1 MSRQRRSGAV
11 LDAPSPVTQPV
22 PTTGA
27 DVILRV
33 LEEEGA
39 RVCFGIPGG
48 AILPLYDALARGTS
62 LRHVLACHE
71 QGAGHMAEAY
81 ARATGR
87 PGIVFA
93 TSGPGATNLV
103 TPIAD
108 AQMDS
113 TPLVCVTGQVS
124 SHLLGTQ
131 AFQECDIVGVT
142 RPLVKGSW
150 LVRDPADLAGT
161 MRDAYRLAGAG
172 RPGPVLVDV
181 PRDVQEAKLP
191 WSPGRTATGSVPGT
205 AGREQGA
212 PRMTMPTDDTGR
224 APAASDDAIRAVA
237 GAIAGSRRP
246 VLYVGG
252 GAVASE
258 AGAEV
263 ASLAEAGGMPVVT
276 TLMAKG
282 VVPESHPLNF
292 GCPGMHGGKWA
303 NWALNMADLIVAV
316 GARFDDRVTGRVDEF
331 APAAKVAH
339 FDVDPREIGK
349 IRHADLPVLGD
360 LRDAVARTR
369 DALVAP
375 ADSAAWLRLVR
386 GWRERFPLRYDA
398 RQTGLKGPQVLEH
411 LATAVAGHEDVIWTT
426 GVGQHQMWA
435 MQYLPCERARS
446 FLSSGG
452 HGTMGFG
459 LPAAIGARAA
469 RPDATVV
476 CVDGDGSFLMTCQE
490 LGTAVAERLPVVV
503 VVLDN
508 GGLGMV
514 RQWQEM
520 FYGGRLSE
528 VRPAAGTDIAAVA
541 RGFGA
546 RAFSVHDEDELR
558 VAFAEALACG
568 ETCVLDVK
576 VEEGERLYPMIQP
589 GCAAVDV
596 LEHPGPMI
604 GPSIPT

>member
-1 MSRQRRSGAV
+1 MHQVARRRSVTIGT
-11 LDAPSPVTQPV
+11 SPVSTQSSPGAL
-22 PTTGA
+22 TGA
-27 DVILRV
+27 DPKPSQTAPRTGADTILLA

-39 RVCFGIPGG
+39 EVCFGIPGG
-48 AILPLYDALARGTS
+48 AILPLYDALARGTT

-87 PGIVFA
+87 PGVVIA

-103 TPIAD
+103 TAIAD

-113 TPLVCVTGQVS
+113 TPLVCITGQVRTA
-124 SHLLGTQ
+124 LIGTQ
-131 AFQECDIVGVT
+131 AFQECDIVAVT
-142 RPLVKGSW
+142 RPLVKSAA
-150 LVRDPADLAGT
+150 LVTDPAELAEAV
-161 MRDAYRLAGAG
+161 RRAYRSAASG

-181 PRDVQEAKLP
+181 PRDVQEA
-191 WSPGRTATGSVPGT
+191 SVP
-205 AGREQGA
+205 A
-212 PRMTMPTDDTGR
+212 PPPAERRAHRDGPAAR
-224 APAASDDAIRAVA
+224 SAAPAAEDAVRAVA
-237 GAIAGSRRP
+237 RAIEGSSRP

-252 GAVASE
+252 GAVA
-258 AGAEV
+258 
-263 ASLAEAGGMPVVT
+263 AEAGPAVERLASAAGIPIVT

-282 VVPESHPLNF
+282 AIPESHPLNL

-303 NWALNMADLIVAV
+303 NWTLNKADLIVAV
-316 GARFDDRVTGRVDEF
+316 GARFDDRVTGRLDRF
-331 APAAKVAH
+331 APDAKVAH
-339 FDVDPREIGK
+339 FDIDPREIGK

-360 LRDAVARTR
+360 LRDAVVRTR
-369 DALVAP
+369 EALTAP
-375 ADSAAWLRLVR
+375 ADSARWRRQVE
-386 GWRERFPLRYDA
+386 GWRERFPLRYE
-398 RQTGLKGPQVLEH
+398 RGTPGLKGPEVLEH
-411 LATAVAGHEDVIWTT
+411 LAGAVAGRDDVIWTT

-435 MQYLPCERARS
+435 MQYLPCERPRS
-446 FLSSGG
+446 FLTSGG

-469 RPDATVV
+469 RPEATVV

-520 FYGGRLSE
+520 FYEGRLSA
-528 VRPAAGTDIAAVA
+528 VRTAPCADIAAIA

-546 RAFSVHDEDELR
+546 RAFTVGTAAELR
-558 VAFAEALACG
+558 GAFTEALDCG
-568 ETCVLDVK
+568 ETCVLHVRVAED
-576 VEEGERLYPMIQP
+576 EHLYPMIQP
-589 GCAAVDV
+589 GAAAVDL
-596 LEHPGPMI
+596 LEHPAR
-604 GPSIPT
+604 

>member
-1 MSRQRRSGAV
+1 MSQPSSLGAV
-11 LDAPSPVTQPV
+11 LGAHPCPPSPQSA

-27 DVILRV
+27 DIILRS
-33 LEEEGA
+33 LEEAGA

-48 AILPLYDALARGTS
+48 AILPLYDALARGTT

-81 ARATGR
+81 ARATGG
-87 PGIVFA
+87 PGVVFA

-103 TPIAD
+103 TPIAN

-113 TPLVCVTGQVS
+113 TPLVCVTGQVRRA
-124 SHLLGTQ
+124 LIGTQ

-150 LVRDPADLAGT
+150 LVRDPAELAAT
-161 MRDAYRLAGAG
+161 VREAYRLAAAG

-181 PRDVQEAKLP
+181 PRDVQEALVEHR
-191 WSPGRTATGSVPGT
+191 PGRN
-205 AGREQGA
+205 AGAGA
-212 PRMTMPTDDTGR
+212 A
-224 APAASDDAIRAVA
+224 APAEHDAPASAEAVRAVA
-237 GAIAGSRRP
+237 RAIEASHRP

-252 GAVASE
+252 GAVAAE
-258 AGAEV
+258 AGKEV
-263 ASLAEAGGMPVVT
+263 AALAEAGGLPIVT

-303 NWALNMADLIVAV
+303 NWALNMADLIVAL
-316 GARFDDRVTGRVDEF
+316 GARFDDRVTGQVEEF
-331 APAAKVAH
+331 APGAEVAH

-349 IRHADLPVLGD
+349 IRHADFPVLGD

-369 DALVAP
+369 EALAAP
-375 ADSAAWLRLVR
+375 AESAAWLRTVQ
-386 GWRERFPLRYDA
+386 GWRERFPLRYDGGP
-398 RQTGLKGPQVLEH
+398 GLLRGPQVLEH
-411 LATAVAGHEDVIWTT
+411 LAAALDDHHDVIWTT

-435 MQYLPCERARS
+435 MQYLSCERPRS
-446 FLSSGG
+446 FLTSGG

-469 RPDATVV
+469 RPGATVV

-490 LGTAVAERLPVVV
+490 LGTAVAERLPVIVV
-503 VVLDN
+503 VIDN

-520 FYGGRLSE
+520 FYDHRLSQ
-528 VRPAAGTDIAAVA
+528 VRTAPGTDIAAVA

-546 RAFSVHDEDELR
+546 RAFTVRTASELTA
-558 VAFAEALACG
+558 AFVEAQACG

-576 VEEGERLYPMIQP
+576 VEEGEWLYPMIQP
-589 GCAAVDV
+589 GSAAVDI
-596 LEHPGPMI
+596 LEHPGR
-604 GPSIPT
+604 

>member
-1 MSRQRRSGAV
+1 MSPEGSAGPV
-11 LDAPSPVTQPV
+11 LGPVQESPSPVTV
-22 PTTGA
+22 TGA
-27 DVILRV
+27 DLILRA

-39 RVCFGIPGG
+39 EVCFGIPGG
-48 AILPLYDALARGTS
+48 AILPLYDALARGTT

-71 QGAGHMAEAY
+71 QGAGHMAEGY

-93 TSGPGATNLV
+93 TSGPGATNLA

-108 AQMDS
+108 ARADS

-124 SHLLGTQ
+124 RALIGTQ

-142 RPLVKGSW
+142 RPLVKASW
-150 LVRDPADLAGT
+150 LVRDPAELAAT
-161 MRDAYRLAGAG
+161 VREAHQLAGAG

-181 PRDVQEAKLP
+181 PRDVQEALVDHRP
-191 WSPGRTATGSVPGT
+191 AT
-205 AGREQGA
+205 
-212 PRMTMPTDDTGR
+212 PTEAAVTSWPERGH
-224 APAASDDAIRAVA
+224 PAAEEAVRAVA
-237 GAIAGSRRP
+237 GAIETSRRP

-252 GAVASE
+252 GAVA
-258 AGAEV
+258 AGAGKEV
-263 ASLAEAGGMPVVT
+263 AALAVAAKVPLVT

-303 NWALNMADLIVAV
+303 NWALNMADLVVAV

-331 APAAKVAH
+331 APAAKIAH

-360 LRDAVARTR
+360 LRKALTRTR
-369 DALVAP
+369 EALAAP
-375 ADSAAWLRLVR
+375 ADSAAWLRSVR
-386 GWRERFPLRYDA
+386 DWRERFPLRYDEGSP
-398 RQTGLKGPQVLEH
+398 GLKGPQVLEH
-411 LATAVAGHEDVIWTT
+411 LAAAVADHPEVIWTT

-435 MQYLPCERARS
+435 MQYLPCERPRS

-490 LGTAVAERLPVVV
+490 LGTAVAERLPIVV

-520 FYGGRLSE
+520 FYDGRLSQ
-528 VRPAAGTDIAAVA
+528 VRPARGVEIAAVA
-541 RGFGA
+541 RSFGA
-546 RAFSVHDEDELR
+546 RAFTVRTKEELGS
-558 VAFAEALACG
+558 ACAEALAGG

-576 VEEGERLYPMIQP
+576 VQQGERLYPMIQP
-589 GCAAVDV
+589 GSAAVDV
-596 LEHPGPMI
+596 LEHPAR
-604 GPSIPT
+604 